1 LKKSR
6 PVRKKRPNA
15 ISLKIFDC
23 LQESG
28 YITQAELAEAVG
40 RDPKRLTAILKQ
52 HILGG
57 RIELVV
63 GLTREGIEARKEW
76 SPEYRRVQWAKYM
89 RDYRQRRKTI
99 SNRKSVNCLS
109 EQQSQ

>member
-1 LKKSR
+1 MKKSR
-6 PVRKKRPNA
+6 PVRKKHPNA

-28 YITQAELAEAVG
+28 YITQAELAETVG
-40 RDPKRLTAILKQ
+40 RSPKRLTAILKQ
-52 HILGG
+52 HILAG

-76 SPEYRRVQWAKYM
+76 TPEYRRVQWAKYM
-89 RDYRQRRKTI
+89 REYYRKRCAASGPTI
-99 SNRKSVNCLS
+99 AING
-109 EQQSQ
+109 